1 MKSFKREGF
10 VQKKIQFLYNSLTLN
25 DLNAVYPVNKYLNTI
40 SNSITAQKETLITG
54 MLKQMDVLETEYGVK
69 DSYLDMI
76 LKDLLVLALNLIEY
90 INNELINNNVKNE
103 KKTKISLKKVC
114 KDIDIKSEEDLHIL
128 ISYAN
133 YLKPS
138 FTANLI
144 FN

>member
-1 MKSFKREGF
+1 M
-10 VQKKIQFLYNSLTLN
+10 TLN

-103 KKTKISLKKVC
+103 KKNKNIAKRSL
-114 KDIDIKSEEDLHIL
+114 
-128 ISYAN
+128 
-133 YLKPS
+133 
-138 FTANLI
+138 
-144 FN
+144 

>member
-103 KKTKISLKKVC
+103 KKTKIYQIYFQFLKTNQK
-114 KDIDIKSEEDLHIL
+114 I
-128 ISYAN
+128 
-133 YLKPS
+133 
-138 FTANLI
+138 I
-144 FN
+144 F

>member
-133 YLKPS
+133 YLKPG